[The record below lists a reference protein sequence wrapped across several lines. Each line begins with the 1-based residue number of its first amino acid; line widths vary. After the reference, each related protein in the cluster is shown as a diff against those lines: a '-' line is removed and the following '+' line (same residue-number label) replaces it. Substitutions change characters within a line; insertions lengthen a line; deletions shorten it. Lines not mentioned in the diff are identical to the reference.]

1 MSTTTTLLRQL
12 EAYVQEEIGGQ
23 SRLLALLETQEAALR
38 GRNQG
43 ELASAT
49 RALDSEIESAL
60 RRGQRRREIVAV
72 LASQWG
78 IAESALT
85 LSSIVRRTGDEG
97 DRLSRQ
103 KDELERVSREV
114 QGLARRAGVAA
125 RFQQRLESELLQA
138 VLSPAGASPLG
149 GPLGGALHEG
159 GALVDA
165 EA

>member
-23 SRLLALLETQEAALR
+23 ARLLALLEVQEAALR
-38 GRNQG
+38 ARRTD

-49 RALDSEIESAL
+49 RALDSELDAAL
-60 RRGQRRREIVAV
+60 GRGRRRREIVAA
-72 LASQWG
+72 LATQWG

-103 KDELERVSREV
+103 KDELERVSLDV
-114 QGLARRAGVAA
+114 QRVARRAGVCA
-125 RFQQRLESELLQA
+125 RFLQRLEAELLQA
-138 VLSPAGASPLG
+138 VLSPPAGAP
-149 GPLGGALHEG
+149 LHEG